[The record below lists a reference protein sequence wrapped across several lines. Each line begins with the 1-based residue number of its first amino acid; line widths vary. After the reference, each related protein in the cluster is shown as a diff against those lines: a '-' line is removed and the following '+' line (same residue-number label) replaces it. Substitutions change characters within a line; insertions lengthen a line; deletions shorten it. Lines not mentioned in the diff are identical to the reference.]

1 MTTYTD
7 MQLDALRELANI
19 GSGTAGS
26 ALSAMLGKPVD
37 INIPVV
43 KAMPVPDAVEA
54 AGDPSE
60 PRWGIVVP
68 TVGDLPG
75 HVLLLFPAGRRR
87 APLRDARRRSV
98 DSDDGRSALGEIGNI
113 LGTSYINA
121 LSMMLGLQTE
131 PAPPM
136 VVLDMLGAILASVLL
151 GSAGDVRHGAAHG
164 LGAGR
169 RGRVL
174 QPELPAAARLGHGQR
189 PPGAAGSLMEHVVRM
204 GELVGLPPCRRRPR
218 LRRSGL
224 VHRPPARRPAL
235 RASSG
240 WRT

>member
-75 HVLLLFPAGRRR
+75 HVLLLFPQD
-87 APLRDARRRSV
+87 DAARLCEMLGVSV

-121 LSMMLGLQTE
+121 LSMMLGLETE

-151 GSAGDVRHGAAHG
+151 GSAGDSDTALLMDSSLVVEGESCS
-164 LGAGR
+164 LSF
-169 RGRVL
+169 L
-174 QPELPAAARLGHGQR
+174 LLPASGTVSDLLARLG
-189 PPGAAGSLMEHVVRM
+189 L
-204 GELVGLPPCRRRPR
+204 
-218 LRRSGL
+218 
-224 VHRPPARRPAL
+224 
-235 RASSG
+235 
-240 WRT
+240 